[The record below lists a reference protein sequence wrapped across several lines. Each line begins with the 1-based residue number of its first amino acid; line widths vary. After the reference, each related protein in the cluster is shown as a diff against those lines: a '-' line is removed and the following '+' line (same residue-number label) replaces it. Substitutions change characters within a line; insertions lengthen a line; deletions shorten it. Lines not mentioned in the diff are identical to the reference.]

1 MIKTLIS
8 RLLLSEK
15 KRMEIMND
23 LKSNPNFRSKDE
35 IDKNGPNSN
44 SVSDFKLDKGEV
56 QTIFTPEL
64 GNQKGL
70 TLSKWFYKSGDI
82 VKSGDIICVIE
93 NEDITMEFES
103 VFNGRII
110 STCRLNEKLTSSTE
124 LFKIEGI

>member
-1 MIKTLIS
+1 
-8 RLLLSEK
+8 
-15 KRMEIMND
+15 MND